1 MDPQT
6 AAFLY
11 VAGVVGGI
19 VSVLV
24 SMASLVTY
32 PALLAT
38 GLGPVSANVTNTVS
52 LVFTG
57 IGATLSGQR
66 ELRGQ
71 RQLLAPLAVV
81 SAVGGAIGAALLLL
95 LPGRAFELVVPV
107 LVAGSSLALL
117 VQPRLRDRPVFQPQG
132 LRPGPVIAFLLVSV
146 YIGYFGAAGG
156 ILSLVALGAIIA
168 RPFIELNAAKN
179 TLSMFA
185 NAIAAAA
192 FIAFG
197 PVAWASAVPLAAG
210 LFTGGLIGP
219 RIARR
224 VPGSLLRTIVAACG
238 LVVAVVLGWR
248 AYGAG

>member
-11 VAGVVGGI
+11 VAGVAGGI

-32 PALLAT
+32 PALLAA

-57 IGATLSGQR
+57 IGATISGQR
-66 ELRGQ
+66 ELHGQ
-71 RQLLAPLAVV
+71 RELLAPLAVV
-81 SAVGGAIGAALLLL
+81 SAVGGAAGAALLLL
-95 LPGRAFELVVPV
+95 LPGRSFELVVPV
-107 LVAGSSLALL
+107 LVALSSIALL
-117 VQPRLRDRPVFQPQG
+117 AQPRLRDRPVFRPRG
-132 LRPGPVIAFLLVSV
+132 LRPGPVLAFFAVSV
-146 YIGYFGAAGG
+146 YLGYFGAAGG

-168 RPFIELNAAKN
+168 RPFIEVNAAKN
-179 TLSMFA
+179 TLSMAA
-185 NAIAAAA
+185 NAVAAIG
-192 FIAFG
+192 FILFG

-224 VPGSLLRTIVAACG
+224 VPGDVLRAVVAVCG
-238 LVVAVVLGWR
+238 LVVAAVLGWR
-248 AYGAG
+248 AYGAA